1 MKQNLNFAI
10 FTFLLLLAC
19 SVHISGQRRP
29 SPSPTPQTSGPKV
42 ELADAARATAEQAK
56 RLNRFVFILGGI
68 ADAIE
73 KVDEE
78 RRQGKASSATV
89 EQNDKN
95 KEAVMQSIRNL
106 RTGIVSLE
114 VDYRSKDS
122 LRPHSTLIS
131 GITQMMGTAED
142 QVGDGK
148 LKEAGRTLLSISE
161 RLIDTLTILP

>member
-1 MKQNLNFAI
+1 MKQNLPVAI
-10 FTFLLLLAC
+10 FTFLLLFAC
-19 SVHISGQRRP
+19 SFEISGQRRP
-29 SPSPTPQTSGPKV
+29 SPSPTPSPSGPKA
-42 ELADAARATAEQAK
+42 EIATAAGAAAEQAK

-78 RRQGKASSATV
+78 RRQGKASSSAI
-89 EQNDKN
+89 EQNDRN

-114 VDYRSKDS
+114 VDFRSKDS
-122 LRPHSTLIS
+122 LRPHSSMIS

-142 QVGDGK
+142 QVGEGK
-148 LKEAGRTLLSISE
+148 VKDAGRTLLAISE
-161 RLIDTLTILP
+161 KLIDTLAMLP